1 VYVLVIAVC
10 NQKGGVGKSTTAGA
24 VGAGLVKKGY
34 SVLMIDLDPQ
44 SNLSYSLGIIRE
56 SITSMN
62 VLLGTAD
69 INDGIIKTLWGD
81 LLPAGAGLAV
91 ADIELKDTGREYRLK
106 ESLTDVSYDYVI
118 IDCPPS
124 LGILTINALTACDS
138 VIIPAQADIYSLQ
151 GIGGL
156 TSTIASVKKY
166 TNQHIKILG
175 LLLTRYNSRTV
186 LSKELTAMLE
196 DTATKLGTKVFKT
209 KIRECTALKESQAQQ
224 ESIFDY
230 APRSN
235 ASKDYTTLIEELLEQ

>member
-1 VYVLVIAVC
+1 MVIAVC

>member
-1 VYVLVIAVC
+1 MIIAVC

-24 VGAGLVKKGY
+24 LGAGLVKKGY
-34 SVLMIDLDPQ
+34 SVLLIDLDPQ

-56 SITSMN
+56 SITSMSI
-62 VLLGTAD
+62 LLGTAD
-69 INDGIIKTLWGD
+69 IKDGIVHTEWGD

-106 ESLTDVSYDYVI
+106 ESLTNVNYDYVI

-124 LGILTINALTACDS
+124 LGILTINALTACDT
-138 VIIPAQADIYSLQ
+138 VLIPAQADIYSLQ

-156 TSTIASVKKY
+156 ASTITTVKKY
-166 TNQHIKILG
+166 TNPHIKILG

-196 DTATKLGTKVFKT
+196 STAKQLGTKVFNT
-209 KIRECTALKESQAQQ
+209 RIRECTALKESQASQ
-224 ESIFDY
+224 ESIY
-230 APRSN
+230 SYSPKSN
-235 ASKDYTTLIEELLEQ
+235 ASKDYLAFIGEVEGHEGL